1 MSKYTLQDYNEL
13 AYDFAIRNPRVIEL
27 LQGELTK
34 ETAKELL
41 TFGLFTEDS
50 FHTSDGEK
58 VITYTLENLY
68 LNYEHLPDSIR
79 KYGGGQKKI
88 VHPDSKKIF
97 FAPEP
102 IEDEIANINEL
113 IPNRGGRLNY
123 IMSRKI
129 FDHYDQYIECN
140 ENINIISGYRDNKKQ
155 IKKDIEFVQE
165 WIHPEQYLLLIPEY
179 VNFVKRSLNNY
190 KKSLLLMGNK

>member
-27 LQGELTK
+27 LQGALTK
-34 ETAKELL
+34 ETAEELL
-41 TFGLFTEDS
+41 TFGLYTEDS
-50 FHTSDGEK
+50 FCTSDGEEMTK
-58 VITYTLENLY
+58 YTLENLY

-79 KYGGGQKKI
+79 KEEGGQKTI
-88 VHPDSKKIF
+88 FHPDAEKIF
-97 FAPEP
+97 FSPEP
-102 IEDEIANINEL
+102 IEDEIANIKEL
-113 IPNRGGRLNY
+113 IPGKGGRLNY
-123 IMSRKI
+123 IMCRKI

-140 ENINIISGYRDNKKQ
+140 ENINMISGYRNNKKQ

-165 WIHPEQYLLLIPEY
+165 WIQPEQYLSLIPGY

-190 KKSLLLMGNK
+190 KKSLLLIGNK